1 MRWIVLSLLVA
12 NIAAFVYMQFFSP
25 EESSAGIVA
34 NAQES
39 VTNDSGQSVQLLSE
53 LKSSGADI
61 QSIAVVPKSSPSK
74 KTVNDLLCTLVGP
87 FPKLLRAE
95 YFVEQLESLSVVSEI
110 RSIVVSSE
118 PGFWLHLT
126 PEKSRRDALRRL
138 SELQAR
144 GIDSYV
150 IPDGNLANG
159 ISLGM
164 FSNKERAEAM
174 EKRIEEQ
181 GYKPQLID
189 VPREQKELWVFLPRA
204 ESSKISD
211 EKWLKL
217 ISAEDLLQKR
227 QNVCADLASL

>member
-12 NIAAFVYMQFFSP
+12 NIAVFIYMQFFAP
-25 EESSAGIVA
+25 EKNTTELVVNTRVS
-34 NAQES
+34 
-39 VTNDSGQSVQLLSE
+39 TSGDSVQLLSE
-53 LKSSGADI
+53 LESSSADI
-61 QSIAVVPKSSPSK
+61 QSIAVVPKAVPVEQAVSDS
-74 KTVNDLLCTLVGP
+74 LCTLVGP

-95 YFVEQLESLSVVSEI
+95 YFVEQLQSLNVNAEI
-110 RSIVVSSE
+110 RSIVVNSE
-118 PGFWLHLT
+118 PGFWLHLS

-164 FSNKERAEAM
+164 FSNKERAQAM

-181 GYKPQLID
+181 GYKPKLID
-189 VPREQKELWVFLPRA
+189 VPREQKELWVFLQRA
-204 ESSKISD
+204 ESSKIGE

-227 QNVCADLASL
+227 QNVCADLASS

>member
-1 MRWIVLSLLVA
+1 MRWIVLSLLVT
-12 NIAAFVYMQFFSP
+12 NIAVFVCVQFFTP
-25 EESSAGIVA
+25 EESFDGGVVNAPVPTA
-34 NAQES
+34 NKS
-39 VTNDSGQSVQLLSE
+39 VKSVRLLREFRPSGTN
-53 LKSSGADI
+53 I
-61 QSIAVVPKSSPSK
+61 QSIAVVPKSAPVK
-74 KTVNDLLCTLVGP
+74 KAASDLLCTLVGP

-95 YFVEQLESLSVVSEI
+95 YFVEQLQSLGVDSEV

-118 PGFWLHLT
+118 PGFWLHLS

-164 FSNKERAEAM
+164 FSNKKRAQIM
-174 EKRIEEQ
+174 EKRIKEQ
-181 GYKPQLID
+181 GYQPQLID
-189 VPREQKELWVFLPRA
+189 VPREQKELWVFLSRV
-204 ESSKISD
+204 ESSKIGD

-217 ISAEDLLQKR
+217 ISAKDLLQKR

>member
-12 NIAAFVYMQFFSP
+12 NIAAFVYMQFFTP
-25 EESSAGIVA
+25 EENVGGEEISARVPII
-34 NAQES
+34 
-39 VTNDSGQSVQLLSE
+39 NDSVRSVQLLREFKPSRVN
-53 LKSSGADI
+53 I
-61 QSIAVVPKSSPSK
+61 QSIAVVPKATPIK
-74 KTVNDLLCTLVGP
+74 KEVGDLLCTLVGP

-95 YFVEQLESLSVVSEI
+95 YFVEQLQSLGVTSEI

-118 PGFWLHLT
+118 PGFWLHLS

-164 FSNKERAEAM
+164 FSNKKRAQAM
-174 EKRIEEQ
+174 ERRIKEQ
-181 GYKPQLID
+181 GYQPQLIN
-189 VPREQKELWVFLPRA
+189 VPREQKELWVFLSRV
-204 ESSKISD
+204 ESSKIGD

-217 ISAEDLLQKR
+217 ISAKDLLQKR
-227 QNVCADLASL
+227 QNVCADVASL